1 MTVPGVEQD
10 SILLVGGTGV
20 VGRQI
25 AEAVRRRHPELSLVL
40 ASRDSARAAA
50 VAAESGA
57 AAGVAVDV
65 SRPAPLAIAPAAVIS
80 AVNDPGDHLLADA
93 LRLGVP
99 FLDIARWTDRVRS
112 ASALVRAGDPK
123 APVLLSSGWMGG
135 ICATLAAGVA
145 AEMSAVDSIDIS
157 VLYALKDKAGPDS
170 AEYMDRLAT
179 PFVVTINGDIRV
191 VKPLSDGRRV
201 SFPGGGRSKVYRF
214 DTPDQLTL
222 PATTGAGTVAA
233 RIGFDDAFTTS
244 LLVGLVRSGLWRLIS
259 GERFTGLRRRVL
271 YNPGEGAGHHVLV
284 DVRGREAG
292 GREVRRRVAIGD
304 PLGQTHL
311 TAVAAL
317 VQLER
322 LLGLDGAPPPEPGL
336 VYPDTAPRLE
346 AALQTLGESGVSV
359 TVR

>member
-1 MTVPGVEQD
+1 
-10 SILLVGGTGV
+10 
-20 VGRQI
+20 
-25 AEAVRRRHPELSLVL
+25 
-40 ASRDSARAAA
+40 
-50 VAAESGA
+50 
-57 AAGVAVDV
+57 
-65 SRPAPLAIAPAAVIS
+65 
-80 AVNDPGDHLLADA
+80 
-93 LRLGVP
+93 
-99 FLDIARWTDRVRS
+99 
-112 ASALVRAGDPK
+112 
-123 APVLLSSGWMGG
+123 
-135 ICATLAAGVA
+135 
-145 AEMSAVDSIDIS
+145 
-157 VLYALKDKAGPDS
+157 
-170 AEYMDRLAT
+170 MDRLAT
-179 PFVVTINGDIRV
+179 PFVVTIDGDIRV

-233 RIGFDDAFTTS
+233 RIGFDDA
-244 LLVGLVRSGLWRLIS
+244 LHDVAPRGAREVGPLEADSAASVSPA
-259 GERFTGLRRRVL
+259 LRRRVL

-292 GREVRRRVAIGD
+292 GREVGRRVAVGD

-346 AALQTLGESGVSV
+346 AALDVLTDFGIEVSLS
-359 TVR
+359 